1 MHTIEAMLYG
11 TPTCRRYQKMRKLLV
26 DEAARL
32 GIAIHIREVNETAQ
46 LERLN
51 PLDLPRLY
59 VDGHLIATRN
69 PPHASRL
76 AEILTQERDH
86 GLSR

>member
-1 MHTIEAMLYG
+1 MSIVKATLYG

-26 DEAARL
+26 EEAARL
-32 GIAIHIREVNETAQ
+32 NIAIDIQEANETSQ

-59 VDGHLIATRN
+59 VNGHLIASRN
-69 PPHASRL
+69 PPTTTHL
-76 AEILTQERDH
+76 AEILTQESKH